1 VEGDASPTKLPM
13 VLALTVAVLTVAW
26 ATSAAAQSH
35 PPSDSAAFV
44 VKIDETTIDHTKLVT
59 SSDCIRVLPDGR
71 FHLERRKQALPNP
84 TSSLDISESSLDSTQ
99 LQRLH
104 NILEGED
111 INKLPEYVL
120 PVFPITAP
128 WFGSFRTKISRGGQ
142 VRTVG
147 YWLWQG
153 GTPRASP
160 NSTPDNIKEIWK
172 ESEVALRPLV
182 EWFHGIEAL
191 KLSPSGAQSTQC
203 DNVD

>member
-1 VEGDASPTKLPM
+1 MGNVSRRPESSPVRFCGVRGKNRRDNDRPHEASDQLR
-13 VLALTVAVLTVAW
+13 L
-26 ATSAAAQSH
+26 H
-35 PPSDSAAFV
+35 PGPA
-44 VKIDETTIDHTKLVT
+44 
-59 SSDCIRVLPDGR
+59 DGR
-71 FHLERRKQALPNP
+71 FHLERRKEALPNP

-104 NILEGED
+104 NILKGED

-153 GTPRASP
+153 GMPGASP

-191 KLSPSGAQSTQC
+191 KLSPSAAQSTQC
-203 DNVD
+203 DNVH